1 MADSEPELTGDQ
13 RQILLIVINY
23 FRANQSWP
31 TYRWLNQFTFV
42 QLNLDLDD
50 VFATIPPGF
59 VLPEPVSWQA
69 RTPSA
74 DADVSLTLRGVASV
88 GAEREVQLFLDTL
101 VYIGEEAA
109 GFIPSP
115 EGTQDL
121 TITSDQVAEAIK
133 CQPDDPGLRLVREL
147 ITSSAWEI
155 WSSAGATPEGHWQ
168 ITVIPEKARVYRDI
182 TSIGA
187 LLRMREQLEERRHMW
202 SVPTAPLRPTVP
214 AGVPG
219 REERSIAAS
228 EDSAKNTV
236 FVVYGRN
243 DAARVAMFDFLT
255 SLGLEPLDW
264 DTLLAA
270 TGEASPYVGE
280 VLTAGFPMAQAVI
293 VLLTPDDVAR
303 LQTTFQHSRD
313 PAHETE
319 LTPQARPN
327 VLFEA
332 GMAFMSHPKRTV
344 LVEVGQLRPFSDV
357 AGRHT
362 VRLDDSVEARR
373 SLIARLQT
381 AGCPVSLDDGRW
393 KSAGDFSAALALAN
407 RGADPEVPEPAETPP
422 ATRFAL
428 VAETV
433 SNEIGGSPV
442 TLRVENAGPSDHFEA
457 TVVAIHPPQA
467 VQPPWY
473 VRWCNSAEQAKEILT
488 AHIWRLEVCQDVVEA
503 QSGSSE
509 SRGWRF
515 TSPDSDKFLM
525 PRAVSGQIEGW
536 GPAIRVTVKVTP
548 RSNPKEAREN
558 TVTLSLS
565 ERGRVAVWDRELVE

>member
-1 MADSEPELTGDQ
+1 MADSEPELTSDQ
-13 RQILLIVINY
+13 HQILLIVINY
-23 FRANQSWP
+23 FRANHSWP

-42 QLNLDLDD
+42 QLNLDLDN

-59 VLPEPVSWQA
+59 VLPEPVSWHA

-88 GAEREVQLFLDTL
+88 GADREIQLFLDTL
-101 VYIGEEAA
+101 VYLGEEAA

-115 EGTQDL
+115 EGSQDL

-155 WSSAGATPEGHWQ
+155 WSSAGAAPDGHWQ

-187 LLRMREQLEERRHMW
+187 LLRKREQLEERRQTW
-202 SVPTAPLRPTVP
+202 SAPTAPLRPTIP
-214 AGVPG
+214 TGMPE
-219 REERSIAAS
+219 RERPNEAS
-228 EDSAKNTV
+228 GDMAKNTV

-344 LVEVGQLRPFSDV
+344 LVEIGQLRPFSDV

-373 SLIARLQT
+373 SLMARLQT
-381 AGCPVSLDDGRW
+381 AGCPVSLDGGQW

-407 RGADPEVPEPAETPP
+407 QGADPEAPEPTETPS

-433 SNEIGGSPV
+433 GNDIGGSPV
-442 TLRVENAGPSDHFEA
+442 TLRVENAGPAEKFEA
-457 TVVAIHPPQA
+457 TVVAINRHNPF
-467 VQPPWY
+467 
-473 VRWCNSAEQAKEILT
+473 S
-488 AHIWRLEVCQDVVEA
+488 RLGTCA
-503 QSGSSE
+503 GATLPNKP
-509 SRGWRF
+509 RRF
-515 TSPDSDKFLM
+515 
-525 PRAVSGQIEGW
+525 
-536 GPAIRVTVKVTP
+536 
-548 RSNPKEAREN
+548 
-558 TVTLSLS
+558 
-565 ERGRVAVWDRELVE
+565 